1 MEIIDPLKWTD
12 QTIHQKQFKL
22 YQKSTGRDDRR
33 RTTYHILHRIIT
45 TESLSKII
53 AIHSV
58 YKIMKDYQ
66 CYVTDHQL
74 YETQWDTTRVGFIT
88 GHDPSFFNR
97 SQAAAKFNA
106 NLHSK
111 LLAKKIKIPKFRLV
125 FTSPQVRHPTHT
137 VSTKAYAI
145 EVLSEDSVMML
156 QVLKSLVG
164 TTPEFVPYTLRRKYP
179 DGYEKAIRY
188 QTKLLTSTMVIILQN
203 ISEDMMFYLHDRI
216 IKIAGVHEIQ
226 PSPKPRDLGRYS
238 VLVDKDLFKVVRN
251 TLSSHWR
258 LGSRMFQVMPNH
270 RKINSWA
277 LPELNHYMTT
287 DYPVA
292 KTLG

>member
-1 MEIIDPLKWTD
+1 
-12 QTIHQKQFKL
+12 
-22 YQKSTGRDDRR
+22 
-33 RTTYHILHRIIT
+33 
-45 TESLSKII
+45 
-53 AIHSV
+53 
-58 YKIMKDYQ
+58 MKDYQ
-66 CYVTDHQL
+66 CYVTDHQWD
-74 YETQWDTTRVGFIT
+74 ETQWDTTRVGFIT

-164 TTPEFVPYTLRRKYP
+164 TTPEFVPYTLCRKYP

-203 ISEDMMFYLHDRI
+203 ISEDMMFYLQDRI

-251 TLSSHWR
+251 TLSSSLETW
-258 LGSRMFQVMPNH
+258 
-270 RKINSWA
+270 INNVRGG
-277 LPELNHYMTT
+277 LNHYMTT

-292 KTLG
+292 RTRG